1 MHTHRILLVADRT
14 SADPHVSAAIRERAA
29 QAPTAVTLLV
39 PATRPRG
46 SWTWDEAT
54 ARGEALRRMHAATTN
69 LRRAG
74 VSATAVLGDHIPL
87 EAIRDEMRRH
97 AYDEIVVSTLP
108 TKVSRWLKADLLTR
122 VAREFPVPVT
132 HVEVGA
138 EPVEV
143 ARAFRRRPAA

>member
-14 SADPHVSAAIRERAA
+14 AADPHVSAAIRARTPE
-29 QAPTAVTLLV
+29 APVAVTLLV

-46 SWTWDEAT
+46 GWTWDEAT
-54 ARGEALRRMHAATTN
+54 ARGEARRRMHTATAD

-74 VSATAVLGDHIPL
+74 ITVTAVLGDHSPL

-108 TKVSRWLKADLLTR
+108 TRVSRWLRADLLTR
-122 VAREFPVPVT
+122 VAREFPVPLV
-132 HVEVGA
+132 HVEAGA

-143 ARAFRRRPAA
+143 APAYVRLPAA